1 MAETLLQFQTAITGP
16 DGTRY
21 EARACGAETES
32 GTWQGWIEFVP
43 IGGGDPVRSPRE
55 TTQPNRTDTEYW
67 ASGLTPVYLEGALQ
81 RALNPLMVP
90 LPPAPEPPRFDT
102 PAPSPILFDSNETG
116 GSAVL
121 DPFSVYQKGEEL
133 LRKQLGALSAWHLVN
148 IAVQY
153 DLTREDRA
161 TLARMS
167 APVLVDRIVDGVRAG
182 KARSAV
188 RSRRTR

>member
-1 MAETLLQFQTAITGP
+1 MAETLLHFQSAITGP

-21 EARACGAETES
+21 EARACGAETVA

-43 IGGGDPVRSPRE
+43 IGGGEPVRSPRE
-55 TTQPNRTDTEYW
+55 TTQPNRVDTEYW
-67 ASGLTPVYLEGALQ
+67 ASGLTPVYLEGALH

-90 LPPAPEPPRFDT
+90 LPPPPEPPRFDG
-102 PAPSPILFDSNETG
+102 PAPSPVVFDSGETG
-116 GSAVL
+116 GPAVL

-133 LRKQLGALSAWHLVN
+133 LRRQLGALSAWHLVN

-153 DLTREDRA
+153 ELTTDDRA

-167 APVLVDRIVDGVRAG
+167 AAVLIDRIVEGVRTARQ
-182 KARSAV
+182 RSALH
-188 RSRRTR
+188 SRRTR